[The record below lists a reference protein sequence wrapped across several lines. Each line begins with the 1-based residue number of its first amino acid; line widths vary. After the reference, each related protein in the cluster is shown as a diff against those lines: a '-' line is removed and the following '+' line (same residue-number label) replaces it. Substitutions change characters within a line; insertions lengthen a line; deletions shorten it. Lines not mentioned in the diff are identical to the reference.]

1 MEVLTIQSIYIMTPE
16 EYKKSL
22 DALKKTKPDSRKPES
37 WKGFNNVGA
46 ALNAYNK
53 KLKALKAKNPTKF
66 GFTYSQE
73 KGLSYEKVPNK
84 KVPNKTAPEKQP
96 TATPNK
102 QATVTPANKEATKI
116 ANDVKSVAKK
126 NSTPKRAVLKDKVRG
141 SARIG
146 FKTRPGGQR
155 KKK

>member
-1 MEVLTIQSIYIMTPE
+1 MARQKQGIDFSSEASDMRAKVE
-16 EYKKSL
+16 EW
-22 DALKKTKPDSRKPES
+22 KKTKPERNKMVSGALGSEIRK
-37 WKGFNNVGA
+37 KNQAKYDA
-46 ALNAYNK
+46 ALAAWKSKDPRNQSNAST
-53 KLKALKAKNPTKF
+53 PTPKS
-66 GFTYSQE
+66 T
-73 KGLSYEKVPNK
+73 
-84 KVPNKTAPEKQP
+84 P
-96 TATPNK
+96 TAAPNK